1 MVEEAVLM
9 PSVTVVNWLL
19 PLPTMDYELESHR
32 ECLGMLMFQRRN
44 RQILRWKMPER
55 NF

>member
-32 ECLGMLMFQRRN
+32 VLGDVDVPTPKQAN
-44 RQILRWKMPER
+44 T
-55 NF
+55 